1 MSIKRHLDWLGL
13 ETRIF
18 NAGNYRRELAQGEE
32 QGSAFFDPTNKDGA
46 EIRRRC
52 AEAALHDALSSL
64 ADPEGNVCVAIFDA
78 TNTTVDRRRWLKEQ
92 VAAAAE
98 QLASSNNTS
107 SGSISS
113 RTAVAGSDSDDGV
126 IAAPAAAAA
135 VPAKSCG
142 LKLAFAETVLTSDE
156 QVWQNVKDAK
166 LKSPDCEC
174 KALNIMSAAA
184 ASRLTSHA
192 ID

>member
-18 NAGNYRRELAQGEE
+18 NAGNYRRDLAHGEE

-64 ADPEGNVCVAIFDA
+64 TDPEGNVCVAIFDA
-78 TNTTVDRRRWLKEQ
+78 TNTTVDRRRWLKEE

-98 QLASSNNTS
+98 QLASSNSSSSAS
-107 SGSISS
+107 SGSHSS
-113 RTAVAGSDSDDGV
+113 TAVAGTDSYDGV

-135 VPAKSCG
+135 AAAKCCG

-166 LKSPDCEC
+166 LKSPDCEY
-174 KALNIMSAAA
+174 
-184 ASRLTSHA
+184 TH
-192 ID
+192 